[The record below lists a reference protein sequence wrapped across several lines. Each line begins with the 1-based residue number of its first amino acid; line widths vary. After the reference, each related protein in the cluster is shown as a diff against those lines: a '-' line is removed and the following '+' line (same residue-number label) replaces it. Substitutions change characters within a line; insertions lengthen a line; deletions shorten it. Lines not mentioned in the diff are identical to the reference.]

1 MFHILFNGQ
10 KTFKERVYSCFFC
23 YSLASLFINGRQTHM
38 YTAKFFSAFS
48 VWAVYKNRCDNS
60 LFGRSPFFWF
70 LHRLLCFALPSLV
83 CYVYGFFFH
92 SLKFLFLNVICLLP
106 ISVWT
111 DINRQHAYIH
121 RHTHIECGTK
131 SKIFSTTL
139 HSMCINCRTI
149 WPRCSTHKIK
159 HILFFSVR
167 VVYVCL

>member
-1 MFHILFNGQ
+1 MFHIQFNGQ

-60 LFGRSPFFWF
+60 LFGRSPFFGSF
-70 LHRLLCFALPSLV
+70 IVCSALLCLRWYAMCMS
-83 CYVYGFFFH
+83 CFFH

-149 WPRCSTHKIK
+149 WSRCSTHKIK